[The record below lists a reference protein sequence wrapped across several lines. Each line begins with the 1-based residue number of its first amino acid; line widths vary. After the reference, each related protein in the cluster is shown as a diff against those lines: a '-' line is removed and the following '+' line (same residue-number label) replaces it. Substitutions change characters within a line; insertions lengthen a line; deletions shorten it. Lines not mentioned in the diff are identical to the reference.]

1 MAQSVKEV
9 VDELVSTEQI
19 KSAAGGLRFIY
30 MLLVEDVPS
39 SEIKQAVVRLREKFP
54 EEDAT
59 GQAAPI
65 ASGVFQREIAGI

>member
-54 EEDAT
+54 EGDAT

-65 ASGVFQREIAGI
+65 AANVFQREIAGI